1 MKEKLKIIRISCP
14 SIREWDPRL
23 YLNCGWKYEAMVGT
37 LGAAK
42 KKWMKCSSGPGVRSG
57 FLEEVTWL
65 PSSRWR
71 VDHRDSKIARALTAK
86 TYLLTTTALL
96 ADAQCRI
103 LCFGYRWFI
112 LCIIIS
118 RRKFRWAE
126 QVCETSYL

>member
-23 YLNCGWKYEAMVGT
+23 YLNFGWKCEAMVGT

-42 KKWMKCSSGPGVRSG
+42 KWMNCSSGPGMRSG

-71 VDHRDSKIARALTAK
+71 VDQRDSKIAQALIAK
-86 TYLLTTTALL
+86 TYLFTTTALL
-96 ADAQCRI
+96 VDAQCLI
-103 LCFGYRWFI
+103 CCFGYR
-112 LCIIIS
+112 
-118 RRKFRWAE
+118 
-126 QVCETSYL
+126 